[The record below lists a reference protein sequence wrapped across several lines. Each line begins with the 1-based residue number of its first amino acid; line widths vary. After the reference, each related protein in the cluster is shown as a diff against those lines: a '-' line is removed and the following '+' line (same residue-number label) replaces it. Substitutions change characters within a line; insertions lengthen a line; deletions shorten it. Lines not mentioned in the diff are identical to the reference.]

1 MCGVQEHAMQLLWH
15 FCANYERIV
24 GLSRMKNGGQGRMR
38 VGIHACMLERRCIS
52 RLSLTLPD
60 TAAVWH
66 QNVTKDVSKYFNV
79 SDHGQHIDL
88 Y

>member
-24 GLSRMKNGGQGRMR
+24 GHSRMKNGGQGRMR
-38 VGIHACMLERRCIS
+38 VGMHACMLERRCIS

-66 QNVTKDVSKYFNV
+66 QNVTKRRFEV
-79 SDHGQHIDL
+79 L
-88 Y
+88 